1 MPRFSPALHIGI
13 TIGFKDHIFPLQHRD
28 RDRGR
33 SGDSVDEP
41 RDSDQHPDHAHEP
54 DNSHER
60 AQEDEK
66 SPERSRP
73 QNLASEKL

>member
-1 MPRFSPALHIGI
+1 ML
-13 TIGFKDHIFPLQHRD
+13 PLQQ

-33 SGDSVDEP
+33 NPNRNGSGDSVDEP
-41 RDSDQHPDHAHEP
+41 RESDQHPDHAQDP

-60 AQEDEK
+60 AHEHEK

-73 QNLASEKL
+73 QNFASEKL